1 MQALILFGFVLVFP
15 LGLAYAQDHTT
26 RSDSYCEKVWDKL
39 LAEVKAGTMSAE
51 DAAAQI
57 LALKKQKYAQAES
70 RTDAYLWKAWYNL
83 QAQAESRTDA
93 YLWKAWYNLQAQTE
107 SSTDAYLWKV
117 WHNLQAQVEA
127 GSLTAEDAETM
138 IIAVKKKYKD
148 GRNAGIKEHFNKI
161 GIGDETLGRIKRA
174 LFENGIDGGQ
184 MEPAFWGILKVMYEM
199 RKEGEEFEL
208 DPRLHDYLQ
217 GEADLTT
224 EQIEFVKG
232 LARRL
237 LHEAKIQCKLY

>member
-1 MQALILFGFVLVFP
+1 M
-15 LGLAYAQDHTT
+15 
-26 RSDSYCEKVWDKL
+26 
-39 LAEVKAGTMSAE
+39 
-51 DAAAQI
+51 
-57 LALKKQKYAQAES
+57 
-70 RTDAYLWKAWYNL
+70 
-83 QAQAESRTDA
+83 
-93 YLWKAWYNLQAQTE
+93 
-107 SSTDAYLWKV
+107 
-117 WHNLQAQVEA
+117 
-127 GSLTAEDAETM
+127 TAEDAETM

>member
-93 YLWKAWYNLQAQTE
+93 YL
-107 SSTDAYLWKV
+107 
-117 WHNLQAQVEA
+117 
-127 GSLTAEDAETM
+127 
-138 IIAVKKKYKD
+138 
-148 GRNAGIKEHFNKI
+148 
-161 GIGDETLGRIKRA
+161 
-174 LFENGIDGGQ
+174 
-184 MEPAFWGILKVMYEM
+184 
-199 RKEGEEFEL
+199 
-208 DPRLHDYLQ
+208 
-217 GEADLTT
+217 
-224 EQIEFVKG
+224 
-232 LARRL
+232 
-237 LHEAKIQCKLY
+237 C

>member
-57 LALKKQKYAQAES
+57 LALKKQKY
-70 RTDAYLWKAWYNL
+70 
-83 QAQAESRTDA
+83 AQAESRTDA